1 MFLIADTDK
10 WYIDV
15 LFSQVISGQFL
26 SDKRVGTYVEVDL
39 YGLPT
44 DTVRKKFKTKIIN
57 SNGMN
62 PVYDSDEFSFKRV
75 GIMSR

>member
-1 MFLIADTDK
+1 MLRI
-10 WYIDV
+10 
-15 LFSQVISGQFL
+15 LQVISGQFL

-62 PVYDSDEFSFKRV
+62 PAYDSEEFSFKRV
-75 GIMSR
+75 RVISHGIYYSPNITQNI

>member
-1 MFLIADTDK
+1 VFLIADTDK